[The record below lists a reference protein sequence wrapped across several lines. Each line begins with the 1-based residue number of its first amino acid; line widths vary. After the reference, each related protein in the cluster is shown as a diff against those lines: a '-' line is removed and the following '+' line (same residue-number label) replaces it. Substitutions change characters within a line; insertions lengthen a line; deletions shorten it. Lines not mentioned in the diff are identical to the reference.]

1 MSKDPIDDF
10 ALFGLRVWG
19 DGESW
24 TCGSVSGLRGRC
36 TRGSG
41 DDGFRMGRIGRDGGW
56 IHERDG
62 GGTELCLSR
71 DDFDSVAEDV
81 DGRGRHVAVVWRCC

>member
-19 DGESW
+19 DGKSW
-24 TCGSVSGLRGRC
+24 ARGSVSDFGGWC

-41 DDGFRMGRIGRDGGW
+41 GDGLGIGGIGRDGGW
-56 IHERDG
+56 IHECDG
-62 GGTELCLSR
+62 GGTELRSGG
-71 DDFDSVAEDV
+71 DDFDVVAEDV
-81 DGRGRHVAVVWRCC
+81 GGGHVAVVWKYW